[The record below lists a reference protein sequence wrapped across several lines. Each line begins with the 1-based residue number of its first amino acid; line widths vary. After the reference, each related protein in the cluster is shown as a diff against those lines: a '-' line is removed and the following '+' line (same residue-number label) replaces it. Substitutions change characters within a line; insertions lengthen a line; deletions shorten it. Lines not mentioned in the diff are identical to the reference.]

1 MLRFLSCPRFPSSD
15 QMISLAANSCCGHSI
30 LHSVNEDIP
39 LDECF
44 ELSEI
49 AEAKDIFLDPSIL
62 LKYF

>member
-1 MLRFLSCPRFPSSD
+1 M
-15 QMISLAANSCCGHSI
+15 MSLAANSCCGHTG
-30 LHSVNEDIP
+30 LHSANEDIP

-49 AEAKDIFLDPSIL
+49 AQAKDIFLDPSIL